1 MTGVRNLL
9 TEDGK
14 AMIAR
19 SVRANL
25 SMNPGKKTEIKK
37 KVLRHFLDYRE
48 AFGGGKASITLVKEV
63 EGYIDKIMMT

>member
-1 MTGVRNLL
+1 LL

-25 SMNPGKKTEIKK
+25 KKGSRKKAEIKSN
-37 KVLRHFLDYRE
+37 VLRHFLDYRE
-48 AFGGGKASITLVKEV
+48 AFGGGKATDALVKEV
-63 EGYIDKIMMT
+63 ERYIDKVMTT

>member
-1 MTGVRNLL
+1 VL

-25 SMNPGKKTEIKK
+25 RKGSGKKEEIKR

-48 AFGGGKASITLVKEV
+48 AFGGGKATNTLIKEV
-63 EGYIDKIMMT
+63 ERYIDKVMAT

>member
-1 MTGVRNLL
+1 ML

-25 SMNPGKKTEIKK
+25 NKGSGKKEEIKK

-48 AFGGGKASITLVKEV
+48 AFGGGKATDTLIKEV
-63 EGYIDKIMMT
+63 EKYIDRVMAA

>member
-1 MTGVRNLL
+1 ML

-25 SMNPGKKTEIKK
+25 KKSPGKKAEIKS

-48 AFGGGKASITLVKEV
+48 AFGGGKATDALVKEV
-63 EGYIDKIMMT
+63 ERYIDKVMTT